1 VGRGQDLEKG
11 ALIVAILNLEIPL
24 GEENRYRPISLLCGP
39 HYRETHLVRVEPNID
54 SLLPQEQAG
63 RRHGRSTVDHVALLT
78 ELTKQRK
85 WLSLGTVFWCMRTYW
100 VWQERLR
107 WNSKLKCLEH
117 ICFREVGSIQWER
130 R

>member
-39 HYRETHLVRVEPNID
+39 HYRETHLARVEPNID

-85 WLSLGTVFWCMRTYW
+85 WLSLGTVF
-100 VWQERLR
+100 
-107 WNSKLKCLEH
+107 
-117 ICFREVGSIQWER
+117 
-130 R
+130 